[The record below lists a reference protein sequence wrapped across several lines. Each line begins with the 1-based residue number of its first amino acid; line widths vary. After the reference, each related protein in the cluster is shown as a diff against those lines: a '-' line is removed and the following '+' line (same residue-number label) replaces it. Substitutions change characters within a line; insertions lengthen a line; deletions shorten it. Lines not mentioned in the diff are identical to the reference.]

1 MDLNAIYTEL
11 ILEHSRHSCN
21 KGHLDCANCVERG
34 YNPSCGDDI
43 NWNFILVMVYR
54 VCSIYRYR
62 LAISQAS
69 TSIAIDLVKG
79 KSEEAVKLADTFL
92 GMIKSEIHD
101 EEKLEVLEDAVAFK
115 NIANMPARVKCAV
128 LAWRTLMEAVKKAQ
142 ISEIGM
148 VENG

>member
-1 MDLNAIYTEL
+1 M
-11 ILEHSRHSCN
+11 
-21 KGHLDCANCVERG
+21 
-34 YNPSCGDDI
+34 
-43 NWNFILVMVYR
+43 
-54 VCSIYRYR
+54 
-62 LAISQAS
+62 
-69 TSIAIDLVKG
+69 IDLVKG
-79 KSEEAVKLADTFL
+79 KSVEEAVKLADTFL

>member
-43 NWNFILVMVYR
+43 TLEFYLSNGIIESAAFTGTG
-54 VCSIYRYR
+54 C
-62 LAISQAS
+62 AISQAS
-69 TSIAIDLVKG
+69 TSIMIDLVKG
-79 KSEEAVKLADTFL
+79 KSVEEAVKLADTFL

-142 ISEIGM
+142 ISESGW
-148 VENG
+148 